1 MCRLSKRLS
10 KLVETR
16 RMSGN
21 TRVKGS
27 EIMRSKPG
35 AAHDYRSKQEV
46 SQMQGNVWKRRGK
59 REGRERNGLRA
70 QGCFPR
76 PLIDLRSVYDV
87 AFMYDAFMFSILL
100 SHASVFTC
108 KVSFTCKD
116 VWHPYSFIS
125 KMTSAGTTSVAGMAG
140 CDYCQA

>member
-1 MCRLSKRLS
+1 
-10 KLVETR
+10 
-16 RMSGN
+16 MSGN

-27 EIMRSKPG
+27 EITRSKPG
-35 AAHDYRSKQEV
+35 AARDYRSKQEV
-46 SQMQGNVWKRRGK
+46 SQIQGNVWKRRGK

-70 QGCFPR
+70 RGCFPR

-87 AFMYDAFMFSILL
+87 AFMYDAFMFSISL

-116 VWHPYSFIS
+116 VWHPYTPPPSGEVFCLVRGMVIVILLRACHLS
-125 KMTSAGTTSVAGMAG
+125 RASHACSSSAG
-140 CDYCQA
+140 

>member
-1 MCRLSKRLS
+1 M
-10 KLVETR
+10 ETR
-16 RMSGN
+16 QMSGN

-27 EIMRSKPG
+27 KITRSKPG
-35 AAHDYRSKQEV
+35 AARDYRSKQEV
-46 SQMQGNVWKRRGK
+46 SRIQGNVWKRRGK

-70 QGCFPR
+70 RGCFPC

-87 AFMYDAFMFSILL
+87 AFMYDAFMFSISL

-116 VWHPYSFIS
+116 VWHPYTWLAKIS
-125 KMTSAGTTSVAGMAG
+125 RLGRIKYMQL
-140 CDYCQA
+140 CR